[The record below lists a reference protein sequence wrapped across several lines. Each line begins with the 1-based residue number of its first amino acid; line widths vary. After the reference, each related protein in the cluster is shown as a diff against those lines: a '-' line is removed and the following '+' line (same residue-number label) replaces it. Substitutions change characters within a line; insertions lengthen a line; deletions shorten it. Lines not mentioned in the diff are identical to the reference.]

1 MISKIIYPE
10 LVDLISSLKIISA
23 SNYKLGDKLYTSQY
37 SHSSIDEDDN
47 TYAAHFELKDLL
59 YRIYHCRKAIS
70 NDISVSHNSEYNDI
84 QDFTGEL
91 SENNTGNGT
100 WEPGWKIE
108 KIEKDGQLVVQKNNL
123 KLWVHQKQ
131 FKSSD
136 NSYQIGG
143 KGFIR
148 MVKEY
153 RRLLPGFYMAIGNA
167 PNYDDT
173 ESIVVRFYWNITK
186 ENSFLLMKILTS
198 SMNERSIPFKFK
210 ALNNPYHYPRADA
223 AVLYLDKRYYEK
235 TTEVIEK
242 IYSEVKSHLNS
253 ETPLFAKRLG
263 DGLSLAEDPNC
274 NESYGQH
281 RSRLLSEALYSANSK
296 KMDSVDDIILEI
308 EHYFSKQNI
317 DLTMPYINPGN
328 EDNYIIFS
336 D

>member
-10 LVDLISSLKIISA
+10 LVELIESLKIVST

-37 SHSSIDEDDN
+37 SHPSIDEDDN
-47 TYAAHFELKDLL
+47 VHVAYFELKDLL
-59 YRIYHCRKAIS
+59 YRIYHCRKTIS
-70 NDISVSHNSEYNDI
+70 NNISVSSNSEYNDI

-91 SENNTGNGT
+91 SENNSGKGT

-136 NSYQIGG
+136 GSFQIG
-143 KGFIR
+143 KNGFIR

-167 PNYDDT
+167 PSSEDMD
-173 ESIVVRFYWNITK
+173 SIIVRFYWNITK
-186 ENSFLLMKILTS
+186 EYSVLLMKILTS
-198 SMNERSIPFKFK
+198 LMNEREVPFKFK
-210 ALNNPYHYPRADA
+210 VLNNPYHYPRADA

-235 TTEVIEK
+235 AIEAIEK
-242 IYSEVKSHLNS
+242 TYSEIKIHLDD
-253 ETPLFAKRLG
+253 ETPLFAKRFG
-263 DGLSLAEDPNC
+263 RGLSLAEDPNS

-281 RSRLLSEALYSANSK
+281 RSRILSEALYLANSK
-296 KMDSVDDIILEI
+296 NLNSVDETILEI
-308 EHYFSKQNI
+308 DHYFSKQNI
-317 DLTMPYINPGN
+317 DLTMPYVNPGN
-328 EDNYIIFS
+328 TDNYVVFS
-336 D
+336 E